1 MNSPLDSDD
10 DLVLRIS
17 DTAGQEEYEHV
28 RALAYSQTDVVFIA
42 FSIMDRDS
50 YANVRTVWNK
60 EKEKFMTAARVGISI
75 S

>member
-1 MNSPLDSDD
+1 M
-10 DLVLRIS
+10 
-17 DTAGQEEYEHV
+17 

-75 S
+75 LDLISPPCCTGDSHRDEEGFSRR

>member
-1 MNSPLDSDD
+1 M
-10 DLVLRIS
+10 
-17 DTAGQEEYEHV
+17 

-60 EKEKFMTAARVGISI
+60 EKEKFMAAARVGINSI
-75 S
+75 T